1 MKNHGVYNKNSI
13 VWLKHFIRFTSAKL
27 QGSSDK
33 LYIGLNNKLD
43 GSGDK
48 LQGLADKNHSSGDN
62 LHGLDEKFHG

>member
-1 MKNHGVYNKNSI
+1 MIHSLVQVIN
-13 VWLKHFIRFTSAKL
+13 
-27 QGSSDK
+27 
-33 LYIGLNNKLD
+33 YIGLNNKLD